1 VVVVE
6 DHLIQYQ
13 EALVVLVV
21 EEDMV
26 LEVAVGLDQDF
37 LDQTSKDI
45 LVALVK
51 IQAELGVAEVLVPPV
66 LMVFLVQ
73 VQV

>member
-1 VVVVE
+1 VVVE

-45 LVALVK
+45 LVALVE

>member
-1 VVVVE
+1 MVVE

>member
-1 VVVVE
+1 MVE

-13 EALVVLVV
+13 EALVDLLE

-37 LDQTSKDI
+37 LDQTNKDI
-45 LVALVK
+45 LVVLVK
-51 IQAELGVAEVLVPPV
+51 IRAELAAAEGLVPPV